1 MKRKV
6 MPSTF
11 IAETYNRCQ
20 SKYIQHYSKIAKDPM
35 IQQPMSS
42 EKENWQYKNA
52 QKDGYYYKSKPK
64 FCVLNQT
71 PFFKSKLFVK
81 INFP

>member
-1 MKRKV
+1 
-6 MPSTF
+6 
-11 IAETYNRCQ
+11 
-20 SKYIQHYSKIAKDPM
+20 M